1 MLTALVDDD
10 AVLGEAL
17 SNATGIGR
25 VRCEIRGD
33 GSREVDGLS
42 AFVGKDAPVR
52 GLSRRWGQSVLI
64 DFSKLL
70 E

>member
-1 MLTALVDDD
+1 MRSLGWAGSKMLTALVDDD

-33 GSREVDGLS
+33 GSREVDGRVS
-42 AFVGKDAPVR
+42 VR
-52 GLSRRWGQSVLI
+52 R
-64 DFSKLL
+64 
-70 E
+70 

>member
-33 GSREVDGLS
+33 GSREVDGRVS
-42 AFVGKDAPVR
+42 VR
-52 GLSRRWGQSVLI
+52 R
-64 DFSKLL
+64 
-70 E
+70 